1 MLPSPLGLL
10 CLAVIAGAQ
19 DSSNSDSS
27 SSSSVSSSRRSSSS
41 NSRTNSD
48 NQAPTFS
55 FTNSF
60 PLATGSVTSS
70 VAITGGN
77 LTYISA
83 TGQITR
89 ETSSST
95 QSSNGTISSN
105 ATATSNSQ
113 ITRSSKSVD
122 LVQIT
127 GGGASNATT
136 TSRTSLTS
144 SAPAPT
150 NTVPCNGFPEFCN
163 RQYSNITFVTAH
175 NAAMVVPNNAASNQG
190 YGIRTQLN
198 DGIRMIQGQVHWS
211 EQNQTLYNCHSSC
224 DLLNAGPWENTLVTI
239 REFLQDNP
247 YEVVTMLI
255 GNSDFQPVEKFV
267 PAIQNAGLAPY
278 LYEPQFVPQYRNQ
291 WPTIGQMILRNQ
303 RLVIFMD
310 YDANQDSV
318 PYILDEFTHM
328 WETPFSPTDR
338 DFPCT
343 QQRPPDLNQTVAREQ
358 FMYLAN
364 HNLNQQIDL
373 SAIGIDLG
381 DDLLIP
387 NTALLNVTN
396 GEANQYGRLGAMSLN
411 CTADWGRPPNFLLV
425 DYYNIGSPDAGSVFD
440 VAAQANGVVN
450 TRPCCGTRQRSAATP
465 ALQSSSIALVAAV
478 AFGVLIS
485 W

>member
-1 MLPSPLGLL
+1 
-10 CLAVIAGAQ
+10 
-19 DSSNSDSS
+19 
-27 SSSSVSSSRRSSSS
+27 
-41 NSRTNSD
+41 
-48 NQAPTFS
+48 
-55 FTNSF
+55 
-60 PLATGSVTSS
+60 
-70 VAITGGN
+70 
-77 LTYISA
+77 
-83 TGQITR
+83 
-89 ETSSST
+89 
-95 QSSNGTISSN
+95 
-105 ATATSNSQ
+105 
-113 ITRSSKSVD
+113 
-122 LVQIT
+122 
-127 GGGASNATT
+127 
-136 TSRTSLTS
+136 
-144 SAPAPT
+144 
-150 NTVPCNGFPEFCN
+150 
-163 RQYSNITFVTAH
+163 
-175 NAAMVVPNNAASNQG
+175 
-190 YGIRTQLN
+190 
-198 DGIRMIQGQVHWS
+198 
-211 EQNQTLYNCHSSC
+211 
-224 DLLNAGPWENTLVTI
+224 
-239 REFLQDNP
+239 
-247 YEVVTMLI
+247 MLI

-411 CTADWGRPPNFLLV
+411 CTGESRP
-425 DYYNIGSPDAGSVFD
+425 
-440 VAAQANGVVN
+440 N
-450 TRPCCGTRQRSAATP
+450 TS
-465 ALQSSSIALVAAV
+465 
-478 AFGVLIS
+478 
-485 W
+485 